1 VKDILFIARA
11 HIVTAFR
18 ERETLFW
25 FLIFPVLLLTILTLI
40 FGQIGREGEI
50 SFDITLLNHDR
61 STPSENVFS
70 DMIESV
76 FRELSTAQ
84 DEETEPLFTLHT
96 PEENADLTIFLES
109 ELTELRRGHRAAVLV
124 IPAGFSNTVMESLTA
139 DFSEVATSSEVG
151 EINSLQI
158 FMSDTSVSSEYA
170 TQIIRQV
177 LTEIDL
183 RILIQSGR
191 FDPDRAVISETQWI
205 GRQDAETPYV
215 DFVLPGIILMGFFIN
230 GLFGVPGTILF
241 SRDRKVLRR
250 YWVTPLSVMRYLA
263 GFGLGHLTL
272 CGLQFALLYLL
283 GVYAFGATVSFA
295 ALDTILLL
303 VLAAVTFMAFGF
315 LIASLAKTANA
326 GMATAN
332 ILNMPMMFLSGMFFP
347 TGGLPAFIMVIVY
360 ANPVSYLLEGLRRSV
375 GVQNSTIM
383 PPIWIVIVPLLWI
396 LVSGLVTIRKLKWDV
411 ER

>member
-1 VKDILFIARA
+1 VKDILLIARA
-11 HIVTAFR
+11 HIATAVR
-18 ERETLFW
+18 ERVTLFW
-25 FLIFPVLLLTILTLI
+25 FLIFPVFLLTILTLI
-40 FGQIGREGEI
+40 FGQIGEEGEI
-50 SFDITLLNHDR
+50 SFDITLLNRDR
-61 STPSENVFS
+61 SPSAETPFS

-76 FRELSTAQ
+76 FRELATAQ
-84 DEETEPLFTLHT
+84 DEATQPLFVLHT
-96 PEENADLTIFLES
+96 PEEDADLEGFLES
-109 ELTELRRGHRAAVLV
+109 ELTELRRGRRAAVLV
-124 IPAGFSNTVMESLTA
+124 IPEGFNDTVMGSLIEDSA
-139 DFSEVATSSEVG
+139 EIATSSEVG
-151 EINSLQI
+151 EIDSLRI

-170 TQIIRQV
+170 TQIIQQI
-177 LTEIDL
+177 LTEIDR

-191 FDPDRAVISETQWI
+191 FSPDRAVSSETHWI
-205 GRQDAETPYV
+205 GRQDGETPYV
-215 DFVLPGIILMGFFIN
+215 DYVLPGIILMGFFMN

-250 YWVTPLSVMRYLA
+250 YWVTPLSVLRYLA

-272 CGLQFALLYLL
+272 CGLQFSLLFLL
-283 GVYAFGATVSFA
+283 GVYAFGATINFA
-295 ALDTILLL
+295 ALDTVLLL

-332 ILNMPMMFLSGMFFP
+332 ILNIPMMFLSGMFFP
-347 TGGLPAFIMVIVY
+347 TSGLPAFIMVIVY

-383 PPIWIVIVPLLWI
+383 PSIWIVIVPLLWI
-396 LVSGLVTIRKLKWDV
+396 LLSSLVTSRRLKWDV